1 MERLL
6 EGVDWQRW
14 ESLERRAFNSKLKVL
29 FSKGKFLFVHTP
41 VHNNER
47 ACRTGGF
54 HADTMNRY
62 ILFFGRNADGLSL
75 FKDVP
80 PSVLIEPLGD
90 GGRRDTER

>member
-1 MERLL
+1 MWI
-6 EGVDWQRW
+6 GSDG
-14 ESLERRAFNSKLKVL
+14 RALKEEPLTQKLKVL
-29 FSKGKFLFVHTP
+29 FSKGKSLFVHTP

-47 ACRTGGF
+47 ACRSGGF

-62 ILFFGRNADGLSL
+62 ILFFGKNADGLSL

-80 PSVLIEPLGD
+80 SSVLMETLGD